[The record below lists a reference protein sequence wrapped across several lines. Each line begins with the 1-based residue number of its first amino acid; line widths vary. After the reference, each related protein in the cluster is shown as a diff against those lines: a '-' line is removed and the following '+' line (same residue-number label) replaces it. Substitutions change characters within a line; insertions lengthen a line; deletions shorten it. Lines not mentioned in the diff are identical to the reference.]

1 MSSRRRTDG
10 DETWF
15 RLQQWIKGQK
25 PAERL
30 AALILD
36 SEGYKSID
44 PSHPL
49 GGRDGLKDLICEKD
63 NLNWIAA
70 SYFPR
75 SPKQF
80 NDIKSKFK
88 NDFEG
93 VNTNNVDG
101 IVFFT
106 NQELTL
112 GERQQ
117 LKDIAKSSEEIEI
130 YHLDRIAFLLD
141 KPENYGIR
149 LEFLDIEMTSEE
161 QLSFIALRDQ
171 KLHKLT
177 ELVGRLIDDYSSFK
191 NNDFDDNVRTDDEV
205 SNALEELFDK
215 IWYDRHQMLRHRVLI
230 EGEEINREIWEGA
243 LASAKKVEEKYGEEN
258 LGPWS
263 DFEWGMLNGKL
274 SALRW
279 FFGDEW
285 DMLDT

>member
-1 MSSRRRTDG
+1 VRRRTDG
-10 DETWF
+10 DETWL

-25 PAERL
+25 PAERM

-49 GGRDGLKDLICEKD
+49 GGRDGLKDLVCIKD
-63 NLNWIAA
+63 DLNWIAA
-70 SYFPR
+70 CYFPR
-75 SPKQF
+75 TQKQF
-80 NDIKSKFK
+80 NEIKAKFK
-88 NDFEG
+88 NDLEG
-93 VNTNNVDG
+93 VESNNVDG
-101 IVFFT
+101 IVFIT

-117 LKDIAKSSEEIEI
+117 LKDIKESTEVEI
-130 YHLDRIAFLLD
+130 YHLDRIAYLLD

-149 LEFLDIEMTSEE
+149 LEFLDIELTSEE
-161 QLSFIALRDQ
+161 QLSFIATRDQ

-177 ELVGRLIDDYSSFK
+177 DMIGRLLDDYSSFK
-191 NNDFDDNVRTDDEV
+191 NNDSIDDDVRTEDEV
-205 SNALEELFDK
+205 SEAIEELFDK
-215 IWYDRHQMLRHRVLI
+215 IWYDRHQMLRHRVLN
-230 EGEEINREIWEGA
+230 EGEEIHPEIWEGA
-243 LASAKKVEEKYGEEN
+243 LASAERIEDKYGKEN
-258 LGPWS
+258 LGPWT

-279 FFGDEW
+279 FFGDDW

>member
-1 MSSRRRTDG
+1 MRRRTDG
-10 DETWF
+10 DETWL

-25 PAERL
+25 PAERM

-49 GGRDGLKDLICEKD
+49 GGRDGLKDLVCIKD
-63 NLNWIAA
+63 DLNWIAA
-70 SYFPR
+70 CYFPR
-75 SPKQF
+75 TQKQF
-80 NDIKSKFK
+80 NEIKAKFK
-88 NDFEG
+88 NDLEG
-93 VNTNNVDG
+93 VESNNVDG
-101 IVFFT
+101 IVFIT

-117 LKDIAKSSEEIEI
+117 LKDIKESTEVEI
-130 YHLDRIAFLLD
+130 YHLDRIAYLLD

-149 LEFLDIEMTSEE
+149 LEFLDIELTSEE
-161 QLSFIALRDQ
+161 QLSFIATRDQ

-177 ELVGRLIDDYSSFK
+177 DMIGRLLDDYSSFK
-191 NNDFDDNVRTDDEV
+191 NNDSIDDDVRTEDEV
-205 SNALEELFDK
+205 SEAIEELFDK
-215 IWYDRHQMLRHRVLI
+215 IWYDRHQMLRHRVLN
-230 EGEEINREIWEGA
+230 EGEEIHPEIWEGA
-243 LASAKKVEEKYGEEN
+243 LASAERIEDKYGKEN
-258 LGPWS
+258 LGPWT

-279 FFGDEW
+279 FFGDDW